1 MDGYHVVTVNHHF
14 LVVRADHAFSG
25 NILITGSRAAHQFE
39 RVTISTGELRNEQAG
54 TLFNLVAVIVRQN
67 ESNVANAEAVI
78 ARSVIGL
85 AGGGLIEGIKSRA
98 IPGLSLN

>member
-54 TLFNLVAVIVRQN
+54 TLFNLVAV
-67 ESNVANAEAVI
+67 S
-78 ARSVIGL
+78 
-85 AGGGLIEGIKSRA
+85 GGGTPSGSGRVNGGSLHTPGI
-98 IPGLSLN
+98 I